1 MNLRKDH
8 YLKLLTETLAICCT
22 KDPRK
27 RTSLSRLRGM
37 ELYPGSV
44 NGWNAIPAEPLG
56 RADDPRISRFRDRTK
71 ILCRTGMYL
80 SSAEGRH
87 TNISDGGG
95 GTEP

>member
-1 MNLRKDH
+1 MERNTRGAFLAERM
-8 YLKLLTETLAICCT
+8 TLEF
-22 KDPRK
+22 P
-27 RTSLSRLRGM
+27 
-37 ELYPGSV
+37 V
-44 NGWNAIPAEPLG
+44 
-56 RADDPRISRFRDRTK
+56 FRDRTK

>member
-1 MNLRKDH
+1 MLHERPPKENFVVSTKGH
-8 YLKLLTETLAICCT
+8 GTLPGIG
-22 KDPRK
+22 K
-27 RTSLSRLRGM
+27 RMERNTRGASR
-37 ELYPGSV
+37 
-44 NGWNAIPAEPLG
+44 G